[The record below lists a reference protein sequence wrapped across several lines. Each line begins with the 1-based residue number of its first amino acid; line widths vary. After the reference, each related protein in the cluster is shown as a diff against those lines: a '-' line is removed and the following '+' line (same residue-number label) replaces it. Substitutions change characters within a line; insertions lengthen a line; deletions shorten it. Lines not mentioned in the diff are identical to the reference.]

1 MIITQIYL
9 QHINFMIYSRL
20 IDNKSNQIIYKTEDL
35 LKNSNNRYKTTMQI
49 ANRAKRRK
57 YEDMNIIDESNI
69 KPVIQAIM
77 EMSDEMTQTQIIG
90 E

>member
-1 MIITQIYL
+1 
-9 QHINFMIYSRL
+9 MIYSRL